1 MKKRFRRGLVLFIAA
16 SALTIGISGC
26 GKSERQPEISEQS
39 SAYVNDGDDRD
50 EGKLESDD
58 ERENESDAAGKLVNR
73 MTEKEAGMA
82 RETEFQLLDKPWE
95 KAADSDSSD
104 DNADAKTDDNTDGN
118 REYTEDYSSLSKKIC
133 YCEGIGAIVYGE
145 PVFNALPPKDYAG
158 GAGKAIFLH
167 IDPKSSETFTEEIEY
182 DNLND
187 AKAKFRAEYDEDI
200 AGGYPKVPADEAY
213 NSLITLYDAV
223 VSGDYEL
230 IEEDYL
236 DKYMDFY
243 YGSFEETDS
252 DSMYWEMDEEKVA
265 AIQDHISE
273 YHLYDEELDM
283 GFTVHVIIPP
293 AYEEDRSYPALV
305 MTDAVWRFND
315 VTSMYDAMSKG
326 EAGPQILVTIGFEYD
341 VDGWDNE
348 VRGNILCDHKKE
360 FLDFI
365 TDNLMPYLGS
375 VYNFDYDNSTLF
387 GHSQGGVFTHYA
399 AFNYDLYE
407 NKPFKNYIIGSP
419 TFWTPY
425 FTCVSDYNDYK
436 NEYGYFDRN
445 ESYDRNLFI
454 TAGDEEDEDYEEYYG
469 DNDSTL
475 EGVEKLRKRLDDA
488 GVTTYGVKIYNS
500 HHFQYVPEMLLEY
513 IKSK

>member
-1 MKKRFRRGLVLFIAA
+1 
-16 SALTIGISGC
+16 
-26 GKSERQPEISEQS
+26 
-39 SAYVNDGDDRD
+39 
-50 EGKLESDD
+50 
-58 ERENESDAAGKLVNR
+58 
-73 MTEKEAGMA
+73 
-82 RETEFQLLDKPWE
+82 
-95 KAADSDSSD
+95 
-104 DNADAKTDDNTDGN
+104 
-118 REYTEDYSSLSKKIC
+118 
-133 YCEGIGAIVYGE
+133 
-145 PVFNALPPKDYAG
+145 
-158 GAGKAIFLH
+158 
-167 IDPKSSETFTEEIEY
+167 
-182 DNLND
+182 
-187 AKAKFRAEYDEDI
+187 
-200 AGGYPKVPADEAY
+200 
-213 NSLITLYDAV
+213 
-223 VSGDYEL
+223 
-230 IEEDYL
+230 
-236 DKYMDFY
+236 
-243 YGSFEETDS
+243 
-252 DSMYWEMDEEKVA
+252 MYWEMDEEKVA

-293 AYEEDRSYPALV
+293 VYEEDRSYPALV

-326 EAGPQILVTIGFEYD
+326 KAGPQILVTIGFEYD

-348 VRGNILCDHKKE
+348 VRGNILCNHKKE

-365 TDNLMPYLGS
+365 TDNLMRYLGS

-475 EGVEKLRKRLDDA
+475 EGVENLRKRLDGA

-500 HHFQYVPEMLLEY
+500 NHFQYVPEMLLEY